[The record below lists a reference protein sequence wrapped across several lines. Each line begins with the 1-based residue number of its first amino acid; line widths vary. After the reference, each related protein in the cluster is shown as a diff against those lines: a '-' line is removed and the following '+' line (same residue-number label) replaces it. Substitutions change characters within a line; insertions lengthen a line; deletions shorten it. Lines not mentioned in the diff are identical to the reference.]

1 MYIYTHPPKFLICE
15 PEGDPLINPVEYE
28 DEDEVDAST
37 CMFNI
42 CHPVARFDLDCRYS
56 VQDVII
62 ELLTLIRL
70 LYTTKR

>member
-1 MYIYTHPPKFLICE
+1 MYIYTYPPEFLISE

-42 CHPVARFDLDCRYS
+42 CHIVSLDCRFS
-56 VQDVII
+56 VQD
-62 ELLTLIRL
+62 ELMTT
-70 LYTTKR
+70 TTK